1 MKGLRTILKGL
12 SLTTALFVFQACYG
26 TPYGYN
32 EYGVSFKVISAET
45 DKPLE
50 GVDIQTRPAEF
61 PDSDWRFCAITDQT
75 GYAEGYIGL
84 ADFEN
89 PEFLF
94 TLEGSEYAVKDTII
108 TDFKGRLIVIKLEKA
123 Q

>member
-26 TPYGYN
+26 TPYGYD

-45 DKPLE
+45 GKPLE
-50 GVDIQTRPAEF
+50 GVDIQSRPANYA
-61 PDSDWRFCAITDQT
+61 DCDWNFCATTDET
-75 GYAEGYIGL
+75 GYAGGFIGL
-84 ADFEN
+84 RDFES

-108 TDFKGRLIVIKLEKA
+108 TDFKARMIVIELEKA